1 MKNRKRIFLIIFI
14 LYNIIVLLLSILP
27 SYIFRK
33 VPYMETFSFADK
45 IAHVLIYLV
54 YILVLCSM
62 LYYNINK
69 KKVISY
75 GVLYTILIGVLMEF
89 VQMIIKGAGRTGS
102 FGDIVANTIGT
113 IIGAIIVHAV
123 LKKLANKS
131 LSTD

>member
-1 MKNRKRIFLIIFI
+1 
-14 LYNIIVLLLSILP
+14 
-27 SYIFRK
+27 
-33 VPYMETFSFADK
+33 
-45 IAHVLIYLV
+45 
-54 YILVLCSM
+54 M